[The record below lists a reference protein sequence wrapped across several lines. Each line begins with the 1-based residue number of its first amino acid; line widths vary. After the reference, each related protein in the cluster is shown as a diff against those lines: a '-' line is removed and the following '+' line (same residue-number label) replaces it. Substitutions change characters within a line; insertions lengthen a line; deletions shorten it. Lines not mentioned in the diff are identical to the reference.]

1 LHAWGIASGLH
12 RCILAHRYD
21 IRLAA
26 IIFSRPLAFFVDR
39 FPLLPPDLLVAAIA
53 IENLRH
59 LAFCAITGCAVA
71 QPKNTAAA
79 AARRD
84 QPVFCSRCVIE
95 PTSVIECPGGP
106 ARAGA
111 DV

>member
-1 LHAWGIASGLH
+1 MLSGLQ
-12 RCILAHRYD
+12 RSSSPVLCFFLA
-21 IRLAA
+21 
-26 IIFSRPLAFFVDR
+26 DR

-59 LAFCAITGCAVA
+59 LAFCAMTGCAVA

-84 QPVFCSRCVIE
+84 QPVFCSRCDTE
-95 PTSVIECPGGP
+95 PTSVIEIP
-106 ARAGA
+106 AGRREQEPMY
-111 DV
+111 D